1 MDRCWNVALV
11 REVFRHM
18 EAKTTDLAPGVMRH
32 PVSLYRDV
40 EHAAKER
47 VKLFRA
53 LPLAVAHG
61 TELPRAGDFRTV
73 DAAGVPIL
81 LVRQGDGSVKAFVN
95 VCRHRGARLEC
106 EARGNRRGFDC
117 SFHGWSYD
125 LDGRLGAINFPEGFP
140 GVDAAER
147 SLVELPAEERHGLV
161 WVVPS
166 RGGRIDVA
174 GFLGEELDRELGD
187 WHLDRAAAERIA
199 EFETRSNWKLVMDGF
214 LEDYHLP
221 ILHRRTVG
229 PYFKRNLHL
238 FRGYERHGRLIAVR
252 AKIREAETLSP
263 EDVDLRRHALF
274 IYVLVPNSVL
284 IWQIDHFQLWTI
296 YPHPKEEDRCR
307 TSVRFLIP
315 SAEQVER
322 DRSIWDKNWTIITD
336 TVKEEDWPNAEGIQA
351 GLDMQE
357 TFVFGRNEPAL
368 QHFHRSLARELAP
381 SVEV

>member
-1 MDRCWNVALV
+1 MDRSLNAALV
-11 REVFRHM
+11 REVFRHL
-18 EAKTTDLAPGVMRH
+18 EAKTTDLASDVMLQ
-32 PVSLYRDV
+32 PVSLYRDA

-47 VKLFRA
+47 ELLFRS
-53 LPLAVAHG
+53 LPLAVAHAS
-61 TELPRAGDFRTV
+61 ELARPGDFRTV

-81 LVRQGDGSVKAFVN
+81 VVRQADGSAKAFVN

-106 EARGNRRGFDC
+106 EAHGNRRGFDC
-117 SFHGWSYD
+117 SFHGWSYE
-125 LDGRLGAINFPEGFP
+125 LDGRLGAINFPQGFP
-140 GVDAAER
+140 GVDPSER
-147 SLVELPAEERHGLV
+147 SLLELPAEERHGLV
-161 WVVPS
+161 WVVPNA
-166 RGGRIDVA
+166 RGRIDVA
-174 GFLGEELDRELGD
+174 AFLGAELDCELAD
-187 WHLDRAAAERIA
+187 WNLDRAVVERFA

-238 FRGYERHGRLIAVR
+238 FRGYQHHGRLVAVR
-252 AKIREAETLSP
+252 AKIGEAQKLPAE
-263 EDVDLRRHALF
+263 EVDLRRHALV

-296 YPHPKEEDRCR
+296 YPHPKEVDRCR

-322 DRSIWDKNWTIITD
+322 ERELWEKNWKIIAD
-336 TVKEEDWPNAEGIQA
+336 TVNEEDWPNSEGIQA
-351 GLDMQE
+351 GLETQE

-368 QHFHRSLARELAP
+368 QHFHRSLARVLDPAAA
-381 SVEV
+381 